1 MVKINFTAK
10 MNSLEF
16 MAQMN
21 LEGRKTP
28 STPSPQP
35 VEGFASMGEGV

>member
-1 MVKINFTAK
+1 MVKINFTAN
-10 MNSLEF
+10 MNSLAF

-28 STPSPQP
+28 STSSPP
-35 VEGFASMGEGV
+35 LVEGFASMGEGV